1 MSLCSSNRFNV
12 LATPIEESSSES
24 LADCKSEEPVS
35 ISSLPP
41 DKIYLRS
48 MQVKVSTQVQVQLE
62 TLDTRSKLGVTALLD
77 SGATALFLDTR
88 FVKENNLNT
97 RRLARAIPVYNVDGT
112 LNQGG
117 SIQEEVDLI
126 MHFQDHTERA
136 TFANCDLGDKAAIIG
151 HTWLFHHNPEID

>member
-1 MSLCSSNRFNV
+1 MTRPQVKDMSLCSSNRFNV
-12 LATPIEESSSES
+12 LATLIEEPSSES
-24 LADCKSEEPVS
+24 LADCKSEEPMS

-41 DKIYLRS
+41 EKIYLRS

-88 FVKENNLNT
+88 FVRGTNLNT

-112 LNQGG
+112 LN
-117 SIQEEVDLI
+117 
-126 MHFQDHTERA
+126 
-136 TFANCDLGDKAAIIG
+136 
-151 HTWLFHHNPEID
+151 